1 MTSQHVFEMQNIVE
15 KAELRSKCYAKIST
29 FAISC
34 FLPTTL
40 TFESK
45 IGHGNS
51 RPWSVRQEALNL
63 EKERPREI

>member
-15 KAELRSKCYAKIST
+15 KAELRSKCYAKMST
-29 FAISC
+29 FSISC
-34 FLPTTL
+34 FLPTTH

-51 RPWSVRQEALNL
+51 RPRSVRQEALNL
-63 EKERPREI
+63 EKERLREI